1 MAHTQERSTRRS
13 AWSRHLIA
21 LAFFVVLLGV
31 IYGPVVFGHASL
43 KTDTDWPT
51 GPLFVIDPSA
61 GGYISLPL
69 ERLGIQAWLH
79 LQLPFIDPYQAFG
92 IPLLASQGVPVFL
105 PELIV
110 HLLLSSNY
118 SIWNIL
124 RLLVLGFGTYL
135 LATSFGQSLIAGIGA
150 GVGVSLAGVVP
161 PNINLEML
169 NPLMVLPWVLLSLRY
184 LLDPAKPRKYV
195 YALGFA
201 TGVFFLATS
210 GFQEALPLL
219 AVVILI
225 FGIAMIIH
233 FGTLTDRLRVWLTLG
248 AGVFGVLIG
257 SIGLLPTL
265 SAVSAGM
272 GENGPL
278 KYLGSVPPFWLAT
291 LSLPH
296 ISGPGLVAQP
306 TDLGQAVWVLGTP
319 VLGLVIVLAVFGVL
333 RHRSASLWYVGP
345 SLFLV
350 AFGILGYANLLGVLD
365 VFGFFPFDSINML
378 RVLGFVWWLP
388 WCLLLGFVISV
399 AKSFKL
405 YEIIVS
411 LLVATAF
418 DLALY
423 AHFEAALRNAHQAD
437 GLGIARHA
445 LYLASAALVVFA
457 LGIWSAKAIG
467 SGALAALVFVVVTV
481 LLLPTNFFPS
491 QAGIS
496 LNRLQGSAIPQSDTL
511 TFDPGEW
518 QLPTDVNSVQV
529 FGPILPRPYSKIVAA
544 LIPASL
550 TTTGLNGVN
559 VGQPTLFG
567 ATVTAH
573 LVTILGTLG
582 VNEIA
587 STQAFAPAGLGPIPR
602 CSTESP
608 AGVGDDGLCFM
619 GRGSFVGGS
628 RSDSNFLYKL
638 VGVDPILDPEAHGG
652 SVPNNTVG
660 LDRVL
665 QGIHND
671 GGVLPSMVYL
681 TGTHGVPRLARG
693 VVGVSREAT
702 TESVTVRARART
714 GGLVV
719 MRDTYLA
726 GMHCR
731 VNGRSERCYP
741 VDGGLWTAVHIPA
754 GTSVTTLGYVGL
766 GVRVEFVI
774 GVIGIMVLALGWL
787 GVLFVSGRDRFG
799 SHADSLVP

>member
-1 MAHTQERSTRRS
+1 MVHTQERSARRS

-21 LAFFVVLLGV
+21 LAFFLVLLGV
-31 IYGPVVFGHASL
+31 IYGPVVLGHAAL

-69 ERLGIQAWLH
+69 EQLGLQAWLH

-92 IPLLASQGVPVFL
+92 IPLLASQGVPVFP

-124 RLLVLGFGTYL
+124 RLLALSFGTYL
-135 LATSFGQSLIAGIGA
+135 LATSFGQSLIAAIGA

-169 NPLMVLPWVLLSLRY
+169 NPLMVLPFVLLSLRY
-184 LLDPAKPRKYV
+184 LTDPAKPRKTV
-195 YALGFA
+195 YTLGFA
-201 TGVFFLATS
+201 TSVFFLATS

-219 AVVILI
+219 ALVILI
-225 FGIAMIIH
+225 FAVAMIIH
-233 FGTLTDRLRVWLTLG
+233 FGTFADRLRVWLTLG
-248 AGVFGVLIG
+248 SGTFGVLIG

-278 KYLGSVPPFWLAT
+278 MYLGSVPPFWLAT

-306 TDLGQAVWVLGTP
+306 TNLGQAVWVLGTP

-378 RVLGFVWWLP
+378 RVLGFAWWLP

-399 AKSFKL
+399 ARSFKL

-411 LLVATAF
+411 LLVAIAF
-418 DLALY
+418 DLVLY
-423 AHFEAALRNAHQAD
+423 AHFETALHVANQVD
-437 GLGIARHA
+437 GLGAARHA
-445 LYLASAALVVFA
+445 LYLASVTLVVFA

-481 LLLPTNFFPS
+481 LLLPTNFFPP
-491 QAGIS
+491 QAGTS
-496 LNRLQGSAIPQSDTL
+496 LNHLHGGTISQSDNL

-529 FGPILPRPYSKIVAA
+529 FGPILPKPYSAIVAA
-544 LIPASL
+544 LIPANL
-550 TTTGLNGVN
+550 TTTGLNGVD

-567 ATVTAH
+567 AIATAH
-573 LVTILGTLG
+573 LVTILRSLG

-587 STQAFAPAGLGPIPR
+587 STQAFAPTGVGLIPR
-602 CSTESP
+602 CSVASP
-608 AGVGDDGLCFM
+608 LLARDDGLCAM
-619 GRGSFVGGS
+619 GRGKFVGGS

-638 VGVDPILDPEAHGG
+638 VGVDPILVPEAHGV
-652 SVPNNTVG
+652 SVPTATAG

-665 QGIHND
+665 NAIHDD
-671 GGVLPSMVYL
+671 GGVLPDRVYL
-681 TGTHGVPRLARG
+681 TGTRGIPQFAHG
-693 VVGVSREAT
+693 VVGVSRKAT

-714 GGLVV
+714 AGLVV

-726 GMHCR
+726 GMHCQ
-731 VNGRSERCYP
+731 VNGTFERCYP

-754 GTSVTTLGYVGL
+754 GTSVTTLGYVGV

-787 GVLFVSGRDRFG
+787 GVLFVSSRDHFG
-799 SHADSLVP
+799 SHVDSLVP